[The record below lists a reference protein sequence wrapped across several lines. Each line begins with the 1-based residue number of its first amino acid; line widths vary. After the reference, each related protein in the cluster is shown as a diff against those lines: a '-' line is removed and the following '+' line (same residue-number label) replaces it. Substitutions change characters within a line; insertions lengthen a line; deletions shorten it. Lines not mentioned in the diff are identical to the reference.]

1 LRDLFLRGLVLGGAA
16 AALIT
21 EVLSPFHLLNRWT
34 LGAFW
39 AAMLAFA
46 VWRLWSRP
54 LPYGRGSVSGFAE
67 WGIAVAIG
75 AIAACI
81 GLAAA
86 LAPPNSAD
94 AMAYHMPRVVYWA
107 QAGSVAFFPTPYF
120 NQVMLGPMAEYL
132 NLHSYLISGGD
143 HFINLL
149 TFGAWLA
156 SIVAVSTLAGAMG
169 LGRLGQWL
177 AALFCATLPDG
188 ILQASGAKNDWLL
201 TLWLIA
207 AVYFTVRRDAPFAGL
222 ALGLALLTKATGYL
236 FAPGVLAVAWFW
248 KGRWQAKSG
257 TDPQI
262 GAPAPLWIVAGILL
276 LNTPQYWRNWRLS
289 GSPLGYDSAQGDGFF
304 RWRNEHLRWRA
315 AVSNLLRNGSE
326 QLGAR
331 SERWNQ
337 GVYDAVLRAHQALKL
352 DPQDPDTTWRWS
364 RYETPRN
371 ANHEANANNRWH
383 LLLLG
388 AAFVWAAWRKE
399 RRWIWYGGALA
410 AGFLL
415 FCFYLKWQP
424 FQARL
429 ELPLFVLGA
438 PLGGWLLER
447 LRPRALT
454 ALVCL
459 FLVGGARLPAVDNW
473 TRPLKGPTSLFR
485 TSRESNYFADMG
497 QWGNRASYLQ
507 AVEAAAQSPCDVVGI
522 DISENQLEYP
532 FQALLRERKSKVQFV
547 HTGLGNATQAC
558 AVLCP
563 DCEGNDKKLAT
574 YAGYGSPL
582 KIGRFWWFGPPVRP

>member
-16 AALIT
+16 TALAT
-21 EVLSPFHLLNRWT
+21 EGFSPLHLLNRWT
-34 LGAFW
+34 LAAFW
-39 AAMLAFA
+39 LAMLAFA
-46 VWRLWSRP
+46 VWRLRGRS
-54 LPYGRGSVSGFAE
+54 LPYSRGSVWDCAE
-67 WGIAVAIG
+67 CAIAVAIG
-75 AIAACI
+75 AVAVCIA
-81 GLAAA
+81 LAAA

-107 QAGSVAFFPTPYF
+107 QAGSVNFFPTPYF

-132 NLHSYLISGGD
+132 DLHSYLISGGD

-156 SIVAVSTLAGAMG
+156 SIVAVSALAGAMG
-169 LGRLGQWL
+169 IGRLGQWL

-201 TLWLIA
+201 TLWLLS
-207 AVYFTVRRDAPFAGL
+207 AVYFAVRRNAAFTGL

-236 FAPGVLAVAWFW
+236 FAPAMLAVTMRWNRKTLAWL
-248 KGRWQAKSG
+248 A
-257 TDPQI
+257 
-262 GAPAPLWIVAGILL
+262 AGVLL
-276 LNTPQYWRNWRLS
+276 LNTPQYWRNFRLS

-304 RWRNEHLRWRA
+304 RWRNEHLGWRGT
-315 AVSNLLRNGSE
+315 VSNVLRNGSE

-331 SERWNQ
+331 SERWNR
-337 GVYDAVLRAHQALKL
+337 GLYGAVLRAHEALGL

-364 RYETPRN
+364 RYEAPRN

-383 LLLLG
+383 LMVLVAALLV
-388 AAFVWAAWRKE
+388 AVWRKE
-399 RRWIWYGGALA
+399 RRWIWYGAALA
-410 AGFLL
+410 AAFLL

-438 PLGGWLLER
+438 PLAGWLLER

-459 FLVGGARLPAVDNW
+459 FLLSGARLPAVDNW
-473 TRPLKGPTSLFR
+473 TRPLKGPNSLFQ
-485 TSRESNYFADMG
+485 TSRDSNYFADMG
-497 QWGNRASYLQ
+497 QWGNRGSYLG
-507 AVEAAAQSPCDVVGI
+507 AVEAAARSRCELVGI

-532 FQALLRERKSKVQFV
+532 FQALLRKRRPEVRFV
-547 HTGLGNATQAC
+547 HTGVGNAPGAC
-558 AVLCP
+558 AVLCL
-563 DCEGNDKKLAT
+563 DCAASEKKMEM
-574 YAGYGSPL
+574 YAAYGEP
-582 KIGRFWWFGPPVRP
+582 KTIGRFLFYSGRASR